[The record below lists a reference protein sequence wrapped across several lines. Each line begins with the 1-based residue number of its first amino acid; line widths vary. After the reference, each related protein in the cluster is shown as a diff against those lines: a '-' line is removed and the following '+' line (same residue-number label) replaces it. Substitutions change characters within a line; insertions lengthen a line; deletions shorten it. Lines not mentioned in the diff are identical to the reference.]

1 MNQNQQQFRPVD
13 TDRPVESAPVGTGTG
28 AGQDLPR
35 EVRVGV
41 IGVGQMGADHV
52 ARISARIKG
61 ARISVVTDYFQD
73 KAQELADSVP
83 GCRVVATAEE
93 LIAAEDVDAVLI
105 ASPGKFHKDQAI
117 ACIEAR
123 KPVLCEKPLAM
134 NPQDAYAVVEAEK
147 ASGGRYVSVGFM
159 RRFDAEYA
167 ELKDAID
174 SGELGQI
181 SVINCKHRNAT
192 TLPGFVDSMMVY
204 DSAVHEIDAI
214 HYFLDEQVIEV
225 QAVLPLPGPRADEG
239 QHDPMLLLFRTES
252 GRIVT
257 DELYVN
263 TDSGYEVRTEVLGSE
278 GISTIGMGITRV
290 TTQKAGGSWGGAIP
304 VDFRPRFVA
313 AYDAEVQAWVA
324 AVLDGSNVAERS
336 ATAWDGYL
344 AAATC
349 EAAET
354 ALTTPGFVPVS
365 VQPRL

>member
-1 MNQNQQQFRPVD
+1 MN
-13 TDRPVESAPVGTGTG
+13 TIEK
-28 AGQDLPR
+28 DLPR

-52 ARISARIKG
+52 ARISSRIKG
-61 ARISVVTDYFQD
+61 ARVSVVTDYFRD

-83 GCRVVATAEE
+83 GCRVVDTAEE
-93 LIAAEDVDAVLI
+93 LIAADDVDAVLI

-134 NPQDAYAVVEAEK
+134 NPEDAYAVVQAEVEAEK
-147 ASGGRYVSVGFM
+147 ASGRRYVSVGFM

-174 SGELGQI
+174 SGELGQV

-192 TLPGFVDSMMVY
+192 THPGFVDSMMVY

-214 HYFLDEQVIEV
+214 HYFLDEAITEV
-225 QAVLPLPGPRADEG
+225 QAVLPLPGPRAAEG
-239 QHDPMLLLFRTES
+239 QHDPMLLLFRTSS

-278 GISTIGMGITRV
+278 GISTIGSGVARV
-290 TTQKAGGSWGGAIP
+290 TTQKAGGTWGGSIP
-304 VDFRPRFVA
+304 ADFRPRFVA
-313 AYDAEVQAWVA
+313 AYDAEVQAWIA

-349 EAAET
+349 EAAES
-354 ALTTPGFVPVS
+354 ALTTPGFVPVT
-365 VQPRL
+365 VQPRP

>member
-1 MNQNQQQFRPVD
+1 MEIYEPYL
-13 TDRPVESAPVGTGTG
+13 T
-28 AGQDLPR
+28 R

-41 IGVGQMGADHV
+41 IGVGLMGADHV
-52 ARISARIKG
+52 ARISSRIKG
-61 ARISVVTDYFQD
+61 ARVSVVTDYFRD

-83 GCRVVATAEE
+83 GCRVVDTAEE
-93 LIAAEDVDAVLI
+93 LIAADDVDAVLI

-117 ACIEAR
+117 ACIQAR
-123 KPVLCEKPLAM
+123 KPALCEKPLAM
-134 NPQDAYAVVEAEK
+134 NPEDAYAVVEAEK
-147 ASGGRYVSVGFM
+147 ASGGKYVSVGFM

-174 SGELGQI
+174 SGELGQV

-214 HYFLDEQVIEV
+214 HYFLDEAITEV
-225 QAVLPLPGPRADEG
+225 QAVLPLPGPRAAEG

-263 TDSGYEVRTEVLGSE
+263 TDSGYEVRTEVLGSA
-278 GISTIGMGITRV
+278 GIATIGLGITRV
-290 TTQKAGGSWGGAIP
+290 TTQRADGNWGGTVP
-304 VDFRPRFVA
+304 FDYRPRFAA
-313 AYDAEVQAWVA
+313 AYDAEVQAWIA
-324 AVLDGSNVAERS
+324 AVLDGSNIASRS

-349 EAAET
+349 EATEQ
-354 ALTTPGFVPVS
+354 ALTTDGFVPVKAR
-365 VQPRL
+365 PRP